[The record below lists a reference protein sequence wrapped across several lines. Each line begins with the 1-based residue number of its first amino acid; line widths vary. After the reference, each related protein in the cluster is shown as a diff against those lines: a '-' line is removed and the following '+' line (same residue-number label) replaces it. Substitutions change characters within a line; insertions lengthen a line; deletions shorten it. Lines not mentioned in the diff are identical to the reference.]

1 MSDTDF
7 LAYSRHHPRNY
18 LVLRILKALSSIYQ
32 LDRVA
37 RKASG
42 VSAAYWRY
50 QTRVKEYRIFTRVL
64 LRLFSGLEIVV

>member
-7 LAYSRHHPRNY
+7 LAYSGRHPRNY

-37 RKASG
+37 RKASV

-50 QTRVKEYRIFTRVL
+50 QTRVKEYRIFKRVL